1 MNVTGHIMQS
11 LGTGLPNSLGIVL
24 VLMYDPLFPKPI
36 VYVGV
41 GGVRGLEHVVSYR
54 FCYGRF
60 NRFALKST
68 EKLNLCD
75 GGLSLKDNKII
86 WMVLFVK

>member
-1 MNVTGHIMQS
+1 MQS

-41 GGVRGLEHVVSYR
+41 GG
-54 FCYGRF
+54 
-60 NRFALKST
+60 
-68 EKLNLCD
+68 
-75 GGLSLKDNKII
+75 GGA
-86 WMVLFVK
+86 